1 MFYQYPLCKWLSKNK
16 DGVFVLKLQGHIKYV
31 GTTFDAAHQKKMKK
45 VIKYLLTNSSS
56 PLQKA
61 YEMRTIVSVK
71 WMYENDQ
78 TKAKEL
84 KEQLEKKY
92 KLTDKNKW
100 NPA

>member
-16 DGVFVLKLQGHIKYV
+16 DGVFVLKLQGHVKYV
-31 GTTFDAAHQKKMKK
+31 GTTFDDAHPKKMKK
-45 VIKYLLTNSSS
+45 AIKFLLTNSTS

-61 YEMRTIVSVK
+61 YEMRKLVAVK
-71 WMYENDQ
+71 WMYEDDQ
-78 TKAKEL
+78 TKAKEI

-100 NPA
+100 IPA